1 MVFGMLVMHLNVHGC
16 GWHGLSAYFGLEHLD
31 EQTTPMPAP
40 CGCHFSTLMGVGTLG
55 FGGLSQENQ
64 PHWLEK
70 FHIARFF
77 SFAFADCPTFIRLK
91 YNNNNI

>member
-1 MVFGMLVMHLNVHGC
+1 MHLNVHGC

-55 FGGLSQENQ
+55 FGGGAISGESTTLAGKISYHTDFLLCFCRLS
-64 PHWLEK
+64 
-70 FHIARFF
+70 HIHQ
-77 SFAFADCPTFIRLK
+77 IK
-91 YNNNNI
+91 IQ